1 MTTILM
7 IFFGTIYGFSGL
19 TCSMA
24 FLRHINKLLSSQK
37 SPQYAKLP
45 LASMAIT
52 LFWPLWIVKEIWY
65 HEPDESD
72 TSEEVEEVNCKMI
85 NRANN
90 AVQSGEKISSNINSG
105 CIELV

>member
-1 MTTILM
+1 M

-19 TCSMA
+19 TCSLA

-37 SPQYAKLP
+37 SPQYGNLP

-72 TSEEVEEVNCKMI
+72 TSEEIGELHCETI
-85 NRANN
+85 IEASN
-90 AVQSGEKISSNINSG
+90 AVQSGEKLSSNIKSG
-105 CIELV
+105 SIELV

>member
-7 IFFGTIYGFSGL
+7 LFFGTIYGFSGL

-37 SPQYAKLP
+37 SPQYGNLP

-52 LFWPLWIVKEIWY
+52 LFWPIWMVKEIWY
-65 HEPDESD
+65 HEPDESES
-72 TSEEVEEVNCKMI
+72 SEEVGEVHCETIVGAK
-85 NRANN
+85 N
-90 AVQSGEKISSNINSG
+90 AVQSGENLSSNINSG